1 MAATDPA
8 LDRLTEEQVLA
19 AGTTHPRVYIEAH
32 PGSGKTTVAAQ
43 RFGAL
48 RYARG
53 RQQPGRGVIAV
64 SFTRAAT
71 KELRERVLSSWG
83 PTAVRGA
90 HHIVTLDALVY
101 DLFHDLLAAE
111 LLHWPSG
118 HTQLEVLD
126 TWALKLEFF
135 ATTLGSAL
143 ELDDDRVVVKKI
155 RTTRTMY
162 PRREEYAELVGAGV
176 CTHEEIRSLLTQAL
190 QLPGVREHMRNRFA
204 LSASALVIDEIFDAN
219 GLDLELV
226 QIAIE
231 ADIPV
236 TVIGDPWQALY
247 GFRGAQPN
255 LVPGVVTGASM
266 STMPL
271 TRSFRWRTDQ
281 QRDLADTLRA
291 GQPVRLERGSST
303 AASVVLSRDW
313 DSLWETGPHVLPL
326 AFKTMH
332 SNTPYATATLLLNAL
347 TMGRFGT
354 NATFLTEAMMT
365 LGIANQAAVT
375 SLDRGLQDI
384 LTALSTV
391 GPAAAKGLWPE
402 LVRVVKTVAPREIKT
417 NAHANYTVRLEQIAR
432 RAREDVVVPGMTV
445 HQAKGREWP
454 VVGVR
459 LSAKDEKALGQG
471 LDPTNEHHRR
481 LYVALTRARNRTLQV

>member
-71 KELRERVLSSWG
+71 KELRARVLSSWG

-90 HHIVTLDALVY
+90 HRIVTLDALVY
-101 DLFHDLLAAE
+101 DLFHELLAAE
-111 LLHWPSG
+111 LLHWPG
-118 HTQLEVLD
+118 GRIQLDVLD

-135 ATTLGSAL
+135 PTTLGSVL
-143 ELDDDRVVVKKI
+143 QLDDSRVVVKKI
-155 RTTRTMY
+155 RTERTMH
-162 PRREEYAELVGAGV
+162 PRRKEYADLVEAGV
-176 CTHEEIRSLLTQAL
+176 CTHEEVRGLLTRAL
-190 QLPGVREHMRNRFA
+190 QLPGVRERVRDRFA

-226 QIAIE
+226 RIAIE
-231 ADIPV
+231 ADVPV

-247 GFRGAQPN
+247 GFRGAQPD
-255 LVPGVVTGASM
+255 LVPEVVAEASM

-271 TRSFRWRTDQ
+271 TKSFRWRTDQ

-291 GQPVRLERGSST
+291 AQPAQLERGSST
-303 AASVVLSRDW
+303 AVDVVLSRNW
-313 DSLWETGPHVLPL
+313 DSLWQTGPHVLPL
-326 AFKTMH
+326 AFKPMH

-347 TMGRFGT
+347 TVGRFGT
-354 NATFLTEAMMT
+354 NATFLTEAMIT
-365 LGIANQAAVT
+365 LGIADHAAMT
-375 SLDRGLQDI
+375 GLEPGLQDI
-384 LTALSTV
+384 LTALSTG
-391 GPAAAKGLWPE
+391 GPDTAKDLWPE
-402 LVRVVKTVAPREIKT
+402 LVRVVKTVAPRDIKT
-417 NAHANYTVRLEQIAR
+417 NAHPKYAVRLEQIAR
-432 RAREDVVVPGMTV
+432 RAREEVIVPGLTV

-459 LSAKDEKALGQG
+459 LNTKDEEALGQG
-471 LDPTNEHHRR
+471 LDPTNEHHRQ
-481 LYVALTRARNRTLQV
+481 LYVSLTRARDRTLQV